1 MNIIEQSKAEALRK
15 DNNTRMN
22 NAVKNIDFYYNNQ
35 YEYTKEEMQKRNPD
49 WKKSFQDRLKSKKE
63 ILPQIMEN
71 LNPSNYE
78 IIDDESGFWVYFV
91 R

>member
-35 YEYTKEEMQKRNPD
+35 YEYTKEEMQKRYPGTFKDIYNYIITVPLTNLLFFS
-49 WKKSFQDRLKSKKE
+49 WLK
-63 ILPQIMEN
+63 
-71 LNPSNYE
+71 PSNGTRKLNRIQ
-78 IIDDESGFWVYFV
+78 IIKI
-91 R
+91 